1 MASRSH
7 EERPTGDWGLPPVPP
22 RRVPVGLDAEPV
34 PGAVSAN
41 GASTTSPAAE
51 AVRLE
56 QKAHRRRWLGL
67 LVLASSQLLI
77 VVDGT
82 IVNVALPALSADLEL
97 ASADRQW
104 VITAY
109 SLAFGGLLLL
119 CGRIAGYLGLRR
131 TLVIGLAG
139 FAVAS
144 GLGGAAQNLETL
156 LIARAAQGVFGALLA
171 PAALA
176 LVSTTFVDI
185 RERAKAFAVF
195 GVVAGGGSAVGLIA
209 GGILTEYADW
219 RWTMYVNVPLA
230 AVSILGAYLF
240 LDEFSGEHPGRLDLI
255 GTVLATG
262 GLVTVVYSFS
272 EAERNGWTETRTL
285 WLLFIGLSL
294 LILFVLSQQLVTNP
308 LLPLR
313 VLGDRTRGGSNLAIT
328 LAALSMIGAFFFLT
342 FYLQGV
348 LEFSP
353 VRTGVAFLPVTGGV
367 IVASAVISSLM
378 PKVAP
383 RLLMGLGLV
392 GAALALIWMS
402 QISADSSYVADLL
415 APLMLMGVAMGAVF
429 VPAFNAATHGVP
441 PRDAGVAGAVV
452 NATQQIG
459 ASLGVALLSTVA
471 ANRTADHLS
480 GRSIDP
486 QTLIDAQVEGYARAS
501 LVAGLILAAAA
512 LAVVLLVNVHR
523 LAAQPGLGEV
533 PVPASTV
540 RHEFPAQPS
549 GRATIPAVF
558 LEASDVTDPSYGAN
572 GNGNGHRPAPPA
584 TPPLVPPAPAPVVTS
599 ATHSVPAPAYAPPAP
614 TPQPTPTYA
623 VATTPAPGPGPAL
636 RVRVRRAGGTGAP
649 ADGVANAGVTL
660 LDPGGRQVAR
670 GETDA
675 SGVADF
681 PSLAAGEVLL
691 VVRHEGYLPQAR
703 TVLLPG
709 PGAPSVEVEVE
720 VAGASRLSGVVTN
733 AAGRGVEGALVTLT
747 SLDGAV
753 AASTRT
759 DATGAYELVDLTI
772 VDGTLAVFAAASRPV
787 AVPVTIP
794 PGGRVQRDVEVRG
807 SGVIS
812 GIAQTPE
819 GWLIADARVS
829 LLSGGVEVA
838 VTRTDADGAYRFP
851 DLEAGTYTVR
861 AVGYPPAEAE
871 VVAGAGETP
880 VSPITLAHED

>member
-1 MASRSH
+1 M
-7 EERPTGDWGLPPVPP
+7 
-22 RRVPVGLDAEPV
+22 PVGLDAEPV